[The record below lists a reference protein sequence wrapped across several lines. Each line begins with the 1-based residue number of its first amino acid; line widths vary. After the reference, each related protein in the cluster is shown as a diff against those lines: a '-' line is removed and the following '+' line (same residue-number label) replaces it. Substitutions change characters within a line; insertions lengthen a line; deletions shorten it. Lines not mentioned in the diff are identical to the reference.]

1 MRLEQLKYLVEI
13 YRSKSISL
21 AAERTHISQ
30 PALSSAISKLED
42 ELGVQLLKRT
52 NQGVYPTETGE
63 LVIQKSIEV
72 IEALQDI
79 ASIARVN
86 SSDLQEDISLAVE
99 INVNMAFM
107 PKVFAE
113 FKKHCPKANI
123 FQKVGESNN
132 ILRDVKSGKAD
143 FGIIIGTDELVET
156 KDVSTRELMH
166 DNLVILTSRNNPW
179 AKQKTIT
186 LAMALE
192 QPIILYNSEYVTDC
206 GISAILRKYGSI
218 NVSYRVDTI
227 IMLEKLLLQDQD
239 KNIAFVPSFV
249 AGAYTD
255 KNKGLIVRQIQDPP
269 LDISIVLI
277 WSKRHHLSSTEKEL
291 VKVIRS
297 VFSEPIVP
305 GKK

>member
-86 SSDLQEDISLAVE
+86 SSDLQEDVSLGVE
-99 INVNMAFM
+99 INVNIAFM

-113 FKKHCPKANI
+113 FKQRCPKANI

-143 FGIIIGTDELVET
+143 FGIIIGTDELAES
-156 KDVSTRELMH
+156 KDVITRELLH
-166 DNLVILTSRNNPW
+166 DNLVVLTSRNNPW
-179 AKQKTIT
+179 AKQKTIS
-186 LAMALE
+186 LATALE
-192 QPIILYNSEYVTDC
+192 QPIILFNSEYFTDC

-227 IMLEKLLLQDQD
+227 IMLEKLLLQDQG
-239 KNIAFVPSFV
+239 KNISFVPGFV

-255 KNKGLIVRQIQDPP
+255 KNKGLVMRQIQDSP
-269 LDISIVLI
+269 LGISIVLI

-297 VFSEPIVP
+297 VFSEPVAAD
-305 GKK
+305 KK